1 MTISK
6 CKWLNNIERTE
17 KIMVQE
23 VLQMAKKEIVVTYNQ
38 MFRHTPKSR
47 LNNEQLA
54 ALGQNGL
61 FHATTSDI
69 AELIVNSE
77 LRPSKDGYLFRIE
90 KDMVWLYPNDPAK
103 NAEYIQ
109 KVLSKGKS
117 GNKKTE
123 RKDYDTVIIFE
134 GFTPEQIENLRSR
147 DWDDAVTHNGALKTA
162 SMRVMS
168 IKDFLSQVNN

>member
-1 MTISK
+1 
-6 CKWLNNIERTE
+6 
-17 KIMVQE
+17 MVQKI
-23 VLQMAKKEIVVTYNQ
+23 QKEIVQTYRQ
-38 MFRHTPKSR
+38 IFKHTPKTVLTDEQVSN
-47 LNNEQLA
+47 LNTL
-54 ALGQNGL
+54 GL

-123 RKDYDTVIIFE
+123 RKDYDTVIIFT
-134 GFTPEQIENLRSR
+134 GFTAEQISNLRSR
-147 DWDDAVTHNGALKTA
+147 DWDDAITHNGALKTA
-162 SMRVMS
+162 NMRVMS
-168 IKDFLSQVNN
+168 IKDFLSTIS